1 MPRILRVENVRARLN
16 PLSVPCD
23 QYPEVDMPL
32 LAK

>member
-1 MPRILRVENVRARLN
+1 MPRILQIGDVRARLN
-16 PLSVPCD
+16 PLFVPCD